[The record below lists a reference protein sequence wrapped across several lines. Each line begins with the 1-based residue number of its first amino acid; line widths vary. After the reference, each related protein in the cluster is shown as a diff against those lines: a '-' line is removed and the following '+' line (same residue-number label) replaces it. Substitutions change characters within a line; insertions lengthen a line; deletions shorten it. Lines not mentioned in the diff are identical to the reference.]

1 MATLSLSKQHPFLS
15 GFESSSHVWCLHCE
29 RVWPKSKWIASNW
42 YCPSDDCLGTPMDA
56 IAWDGESLNELNR
69 PDRPPYPAPGFFWP
83 LYPVF
88 DEKRP
93 LTF

>member
-1 MATLSLSKQHPFLS
+1 
-15 GFESSSHVWCLHCE
+15 
-29 RVWPKSKWIASNW
+29 
-42 YCPSDDCLGTPMDA
+42 MDA
-56 IAWDGESLNELNR
+56 IAWDGELLNDLNR